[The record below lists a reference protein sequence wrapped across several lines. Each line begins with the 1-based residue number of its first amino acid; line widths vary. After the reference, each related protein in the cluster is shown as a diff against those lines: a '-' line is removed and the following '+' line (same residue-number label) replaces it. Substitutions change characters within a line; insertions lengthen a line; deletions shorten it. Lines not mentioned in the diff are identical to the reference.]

1 MVYRGLLAR
10 GETTPFSDFRGLRM
24 RLAFVDET
32 LAGSFSRYITVDG
45 ARLHYVEQG
54 TGTPVI
60 LLHGNGSMVG
70 DFISSGIVEQLGP
83 GYRVLAF
90 DRPGFGYSERPST
103 RKWGPVEQAKL
114 LLRAWQYLDLQ
125 RPVVVGHSWG
135 TLVALAAALEAE
147 NKIAGLVLLS
157 GYYYPTAM
165 VRAHARTPSTL
176 AVLPGMLRDALL
188 PLAWRLAAPGAVER
202 IFAPCA
208 VPERF
213 RRSYSLPDALRPSQ
227 MRTVHEE
234 AAMLPEVTTRLSA
247 SYKAVDVPIRL
258 LAGSEDGI
266 VDTNAHSV
274 RLHRELAHSTLQLIP
289 RCGHMVHHAAPKEV
303 ARAIVGVSQSAG
315 PTRPAC
321 IGVPR
326 HWLDIDGSTTVQL
339 ASGGAPHREAEGGFQ
354 RHLVLH

>member
-1 MVYRGLLAR
+1 MVYRTLPAR
-10 GETTPFSDFRGLRM
+10 GETTAFREFRGLRM
-24 RLAFVDET
+24 RLAFVEQT
-32 LAGSFSRYITVDG
+32 SAGSFSQYISVDG
-45 ARLHYVEQG
+45 ARLHYVEHG
-54 TGTPVI
+54 TGAPVI

-90 DRPGFGYSERPST
+90 DRPGFGYSERPSA

-114 LLRAWQYLDLQ
+114 LLRAWQFLDLE

-147 NKIAGLVLLS
+147 NRLAGLVLLS
-157 GYYYPTAM
+157 GYYYPTPM
-165 VRAHARTPSTL
+165 VRAYARAPSTL
-176 AVLPGMLRDALL
+176 SVLPGMLRDALL

-247 SYKAVDVPIRL
+247 SYKQVDVPIRL

-274 RLHRELAHSTLQLIP
+274 RLHRELRHSTLKVIP
-289 RCGHMVHHAAPKEV
+289 RCGHMVHHAAPNEV
-303 ARAIVGVSQSAG
+303 ARAIVGVRQAVG
-315 PTRPAC
+315 QTRPAC
-321 IGVPR
+321 LGVPR
-326 HWLDIDGSTTVQL
+326 HWLDIDGSTAVHGG
-339 ASGGAPHREAEGGFQ
+339 SGGAAHLEVEGGLQ
-354 RHLVLH
+354 PDLVMH

>member
-1 MVYRGLLAR
+1 
-10 GETTPFSDFRGLRM
+10 M
-24 RLAFVDET
+24 RLAFVEHT
-32 LAGSFSRYITVDG
+32 SARAFGQYITVDG
-45 ARLHYVEQG
+45 TRLHYIDHG
-54 TGTPVI
+54 TGTPVV

-83 GYRVLAF
+83 GYRVVAF

-103 RKWGPVEQAKL
+103 QKWGPVEQAKL
-114 LLRAWQYLDLQ
+114 LLRAWRLLDIE

-147 NKIAGLVLLS
+147 HKVAGLVLLS
-157 GYYYPTAM
+157 GYYYPTPA
-165 VRAHARTPSTL
+165 VRMDPRSPSTL
-176 AVLPGMLRDALL
+176 SVLPGMLRDALL
-188 PLAWRLAAPGAVER
+188 PIAWRLAAPGAVER
-202 IFAPCA
+202 IFAPCP

-234 AAMLPEVTTRLSA
+234 AAMLPEVTVRLSQL
-247 SYKAVDVPIRL
+247 YKDVDVPIRL

-266 VDTNAHSV
+266 VDTNAHSA
-274 RLHRELAHSTLQLIP
+274 RLHRELAHSTLKLIP

-315 PTRPAC
+315 PPRPAC

-354 RHLVLH
+354 RHLVMH